1 MCIATFL
8 TPATGYQ
15 WTMSRHWRLLGRDEP
30 YASGPERVESTGN
43 SRGSRRLGGHEP
55 RVQGGLNVY
64 HEVAA
69 EGRRYAVADTLPALE
84 SHLY

>member
-8 TPATGYQ
+8 TPAAGYQ
-15 WTMSRHWRLLGRDEP
+15 WTKSRNWGLLDRDGP
-30 YASGPERVESTGN
+30 YASGPERVDSTDN
-43 SRGSRRLGGHEP
+43 PRGSRRLGGHEP

-69 EGRRYAVADTLPALE
+69 ECRRYAVADTLPALE